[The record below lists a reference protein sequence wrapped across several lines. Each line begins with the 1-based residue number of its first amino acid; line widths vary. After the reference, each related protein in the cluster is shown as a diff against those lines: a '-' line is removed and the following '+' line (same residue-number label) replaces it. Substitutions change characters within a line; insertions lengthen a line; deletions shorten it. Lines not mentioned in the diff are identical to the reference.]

1 MSIPIQ
7 MPPPSDAPI
16 GWTPNALGPPANQI
30 VQTFVVTP
38 TGIPTFTAA
47 SFSAIGSRI
56 IVLRRRLDFVELD
69 AVTGTTWQLAGVTGQ
84 VNLVPMQAIISASN
98 VSTSGYNTTQGL
110 GVRHSGGAVDLLTI
124 SGIANTVGPTN
135 RMLMA
140 PGLTVTMGSFAV
152 AGSGLMLRQNA
163 RPIYL
168 GVAGTDIGNYVEIS
182 VACLVVIP

>member
-1 MSIPIQ
+1 
-7 MPPPSDAPI
+7 MPPPSDAAI
-16 GWTPNALGPPANQI
+16 GWTPNALGPPVAQI
-30 VQTFVVTP
+30 VQTFTVTP
-38 TGIPTFTAA
+38 ASIPVIAA
-47 SFSAIGSRI
+47 SSFSTQGSRI

-69 AVTGTTWQLAGVTGQ
+69 SVTGTTFSLATVSGGN

-110 GVRHSGGAVDLLTI
+110 GVRHIGGAVDLLTI

-140 PGLTVTMGSFAV
+140 PGLTVTMGTFAV
-152 AGSGLMLRQNA
+152 SGSGLMLRQNA

-168 GVAGTDIGNYVEIS
+168 GVAGTDVGNYVEIS